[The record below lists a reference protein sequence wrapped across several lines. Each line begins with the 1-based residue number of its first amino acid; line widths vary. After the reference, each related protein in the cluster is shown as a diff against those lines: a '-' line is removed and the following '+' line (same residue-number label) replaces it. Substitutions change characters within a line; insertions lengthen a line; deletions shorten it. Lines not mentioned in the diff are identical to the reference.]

1 MGKLRLNRTQ
11 STQAN
16 DPIINRANQVRR
28 DTDTIKTPSCTIYDV
43 DYAIISYIRDII
55 QPRVEEDGSIITVP
69 IQYASGEKWSQIQKH
84 GYMRDVKGKLMAP
97 IITLRRNSIAERD
110 VLKKLDVNRNPSGNA
125 MVLQN
130 KFTQANK
137 YDRFGVLTNAN
148 QPKNF
153 I

>member
-97 IITLRRNSIAERD
+97 IITLRRNSMSTPLMASI
-110 VLKKLDVNRNPSGNA
+110 VLRILHYSCQIISKICRKTPTCKR
-125 MVLQN
+125 
-130 KFTQANK
+130 
-137 YDRFGVLTNAN
+137 LTL
-148 QPKNF
+148 KR
-153 I
+153 

>member
-69 IQYASGEKWSQIQKH
+69 IQYASGEK
-84 GYMRDVKGKLMAP
+84 
-97 IITLRRNSIAERD
+97 
-110 VLKKLDVNRNPSGNA
+110 
-125 MVLQN
+125 
-130 KFTQANK
+130 
-137 YDRFGVLTNAN
+137 
-148 QPKNF
+148 
-153 I
+153 